1 MSAPERN
8 LTMAVI
14 RNPFNTI
21 LVRAY
26 HNVLLLEETKRKY
39 SRTTTSF
46 RGRNAMEFIYEAADE
61 GKGSR
66 TQGEIAEYLKITRP
80 SCTTLIEKLENLGY
94 VERRKSRTDERQSD
108 VFLTRKGRLVTVYQ
122 STHRNKMIDATLQE
136 FTPEEQEIIYR
147 GFLRLNEVFEECIDT
162 LETSAGHKE
171 YVKGVT
177 E

>member
-94 VERRKSRTDERQSD
+94 VERRKNRIDERQSD

-122 STHRNKMIDATLQE
+122 STHRNKMIDATLRE

-147 GFLRLNEVFEECIDT
+147 GFLRLNKVFEECIDT

>member
-1 MSAPERN
+1 
-8 LTMAVI
+8 MAVT
-14 RNPFNTI
+14 RDSLNGV

-66 TQGEIAEYLKITRP
+66 TPGEIAEYLKITRP
-80 SCTTLIEKLENLGY
+80 SCTTLLEKLESLGY
-94 VERRKSRTDERQSD
+94 VERRKSHVDERQSD

-122 STHRNKMIDATLQE
+122 STHRNKMIDATLRE
-136 FTPEEQEIIYR
+136 FSPKEQEIIYR
-147 GFLRLNEVFEECIDT
+147 GFLKLNEVFEECIDT
-162 LETSAGHKE
+162 LQNSASHKE
-171 YVKGVT
+171 NVKGVT